1 MHSFLIF
8 LFTMKVALCSC
19 KTEAKRSGL
28 TRQRSFYKVSR
39 IGHLTNPVNE
49 CSGIVYR
56 GIDPATG
63 LRLFWT
69 HNDSGGRPVVYGV
82 NEKGRLVDSLVV
94 AGAVN
99 TDWEDIAAQ
108 DSTAL
113 FIGDIGNNA
122 GSRESLTIYRQP
134 LTGPALPERITFRYA
149 DAAKPADPQRHN
161 RDSEALIQLNGQLY
175 VFSKNRSGHF
185 VRMYRMPAKAGS
197 YTVTAQDS
205 VYLKSMVTGGAVSP
219 DGRQFALVSYGKVF
233 LFAIA
238 PDGLTFKQPIACLR
252 IPRGQT
258 EAICYVS
265 PTELV
270 MANEKGKLFLIRPE
284 WSAKSL

>member
-19 KTEAKRSGL
+19 KTEVKQSGF
-28 TRQRSFYKVSR
+28 TRQRSFYEVSR
-39 IGHLTNPVNE
+39 IGQLTNAVNE

-63 LRLFWT
+63 RRLFWA
-69 HNDSGGRPVVYGV
+69 HNDSGGRPVLYGV
-82 NEKGRLVDSLVV
+82 TDNGQLVDSLVV
-94 AGAVN
+94 AGATN

-108 DSTAL
+108 DATTV

-122 GSRESLTIYRQP
+122 GSRERLTIYRQP
-134 LTGPALPERITFRYA
+134 LHGASAPDRITFRYA
-149 DAAKPADPQRHN
+149 DSEKPADPQRHN
-161 RDSEALIQLNGQLY
+161 RDSEALICFNGNLY
-175 VFSKNRSGHF
+175 VFSKNRSGKF
-185 VRMYRMPAKAGS
+185 VRMYRMPAGAGTYEVS
-197 YTVTAQDS
+197 TQDS
-205 VYLKSMVTGGAVSP
+205 VYLKSMVTGGAISP
-219 DGRQFALVSYGKVF
+219 DGKQFALVSYGKVF
-233 LFAIA
+233 LFGITS
-238 PDGLTFKQPIACLR
+238 DVLTFKQPLACLR

-270 MANEKGKLFLIRPE
+270 MANEKGKLFLIRP
-284 WSAKSL
+284 KR